1 MKCLEDSLRIL
12 WAHKTQRLAQVPID
26 SRPRAIVIA
35 GPTGCGK
42 TNLSIALAQL
52 LGGEIISADSMQVYR
67 GMDLGTAKPTPYQ
80 QELIPHHL
88 IDICEVRH
96 IYNVARFVNDAKD
109 AILSAFSRNRVPI
122 VVGGTGFYISSL
134 LQGAPQAPPSDPG
147 VRAQLLAQWEKFG
160 PDIAFAYLKKN
171 DPDYAAKIT
180 RSDKHKII
188 RALEVLALCQR
199 PLSSFPWPIRQKSNA
214 ESIDFHC
221 FFIHRPRPLL
231 YKSIEKRC
239 DEMLSS
245 GLIDEV
251 RSLLG
256 QGLLE
261 NSSACQAIG
270 YRQTVQYL
278 RTNGD
283 QSNLK
288 HLAEELK
295 KATRHYAKRQFTW
308 FRRCSDFQ
316 WLDVEKLTDE
326 IVVEIIAGDYNLH
339 FQG

>member
-12 WAHKTQRLAQVPID
+12 WAHKTQRLAQVPIET
-26 SRPRAIVIA
+26 RPRVIVIA

-42 TNLSIALAQL
+42 SNLSMALAQL

-67 GMDLGTAKPTPYQ
+67 GMDLGTAKPTSSQ
-80 QELIPHHL
+80 QSKIPHHL

-96 IYNVARFVNDAKD
+96 LYNVARFVKDAKA
-109 AILSAFSRNRVPI
+109 AICSAASRNRVPI

-134 LQGAPQAPPSDPG
+134 LYGAPQAPPSDPG
-147 VRAQLLAQWEKFG
+147 VRTQLLAQWDKFG
-160 PDIAFAYLKKN
+160 PDIAFACLKRG

-180 RSDKHKII
+180 KSDKHKII
-188 RALEVLALCQR
+188 RALEVMALSQR
-199 PLSSFPWPIRQKSNA
+199 PLSSFPWPIKKSANF
-214 ESIDFHC
+214 ESIDFRC

-239 DEMLSS
+239 EEMLSF
-245 GLIDEV
+245 GLIEEV
-251 RSLLG
+251 RSLVKR
-256 QGLLE
+256 GLLD

-270 YRQTVQYL
+270 YRQTLDYL
-278 RTNGD
+278 RTTGD
-283 QSNLK
+283 RSHFDHFLK
-288 HLAEELK
+288 EFK

-316 WLDVEKLTDE
+316 WLDVEKLTE
-326 IVVEIIAGDYNLH
+326 EVVLEIIAGDYNLH
-339 FQG
+339 FRG